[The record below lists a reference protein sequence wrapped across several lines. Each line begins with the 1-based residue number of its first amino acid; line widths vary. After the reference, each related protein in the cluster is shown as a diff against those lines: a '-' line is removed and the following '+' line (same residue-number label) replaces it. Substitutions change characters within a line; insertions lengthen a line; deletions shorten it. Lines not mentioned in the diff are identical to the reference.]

1 MKVLYDYQAFT
12 IQNYG
17 GISRYFSELIKRFP
31 FKDNTCDV
39 GILFSNNVNYSSNF
53 NPRLRNFLP
62 ELNFKGKVKILS
74 LLNELVTSKYINKN
88 DFDLFHPTYY
98 NTNFIKKLENK
109 PFVITFYD
117 LIHEKLSQEFPEFK
131 NDHVLLKNKKLL
143 LEKSSKIIAISD
155 TTKKDIVDFYSVDPQ
170 KIEVIHLAN
179 SLVVDQRSKFHRLI
193 EDDYILF
200 VGNRLYYKNFTF
212 FLETIADL
220 LIKYNLKL
228 VCAGGGDF
236 SLSELK
242 LIAFLGLNNLVI
254 LKTII
259 SDDILQNY
267 YENAILFCFP
277 SLYEG
282 FGLPVLESFA
292 SRCPV
297 LLSNRGSLPEIGGD
311 AANYFDPYDRQSLF
325 FAINSLIC
333 DENFRKTLVT
343 RGSLRVE
350 KFTWEKTFHQTLE
363 LYKNVVEKKLNE
375 E

>member
-1 MKVLYDYQAFT
+1 MRVLYDYQAFT

-31 FKDNTCDV
+31 YEDSTCDI
-39 GILFSNNVNYSSNF
+39 GILFSNNVNYSPNF
-53 NPRLRNFLP
+53 IPRTLNFLP
-62 ELNFKGKVKILS
+62 DLKFKGKVKILS
-74 LLNELVTSKYINKN
+74 KINEIVTSKCIKKN

-98 NTNFIKKLENK
+98 NANFINKLENK
-109 PFVITFYD
+109 PFVITIYD

-131 NDHVLLKNKKLL
+131 NDHVLLKNRKSL

-155 TTKKDIVDFYSVDPQ
+155 TTKKDIIDLYGIDST
-170 KIEVIHLAN
+170 KIEVIHLGN
-179 SLVVDQRSKFHRLI
+179 SFVVNDRSKFNRLI
-193 EDDYILF
+193 NYDYILF
-200 VGNRLYYKNFTF
+200 VGNRSYYKNFEF
-212 FLETIADL
+212 FIETIADL
-220 LIKYNLKL
+220 LINYNLKL

-236 SLSELK
+236 SLTELN
-242 LIAFLGLNNLVI
+242 LISFLGLNNSVI
-254 LKTII
+254 SKSII

-311 AANYFDPYDRQSLF
+311 AAIYFDPYDKQSLYVST
-325 FAINSLIC
+325 NSLIT

-343 RGSLRVE
+343 RGSLRVK
-350 KFTWEKTFHQTLE
+350 KFTWENTFKQTLE
-363 LYKNVVEKKLNE
+363 LYKNVVEEKTNE
-375 E
+375 G